1 MLPVQLRLRYKGDLG
16 RLFSFWRVVFF
27 GFGPAGLNMRMKNLK
42 LIPLSVLLIFL
53 SACSEASQPTAAD
66 QVELAATAETH
77 GNDIPIATPIA
88 NAAPANQVITRRIAY
103 GEIDARNLYGYLS
116 VPEGA
121 TGSMPALIVIHEWW
135 GLNENIIATSERLAA
150 EGYVTLAVDLYGD
163 KVAEAPKE
171 AMKLMRG
178 VMSEPDLAVDN
189 LKQAYEY
196 LVIDAAVSKVGV
208 IGWCFG
214 GRWSLQTALALPND
228 VDAMVMYY
236 GSVEPDKARLATLSM
251 PILGLFAGDDPIVR
265 PNTVELFRKNLD
277 DLGKTANVY
286 IYEDSQHGFANPSG
300 MAYDADAAQDA
311 WQKTTDFFHEHL
323 ASIKD

>member
-1 MLPVQLRLRYKGDLG
+1 
-16 RLFSFWRVVFF
+16 
-27 GFGPAGLNMRMKNLK
+27 MRIKSLK
-42 LIPLSVLLIFL
+42 LIALSVLLVFF
-53 SACSEASQPTAAD
+53 SACTEASQPSVAD
-66 QVELAATAETH
+66 QLELAATAETH

-103 GEIDARNLYGYLS
+103 GEINDRDLHGYLS
-116 VPEGA
+116 IPEGA
-121 TGSMPALIVIHEWW
+121 AGSMPALIVIHEWW

-163 KVAEAPKE
+163 EVAEAPKE

-178 VMSEPDLAVDN
+178 VMSEPDRAVDN

-196 LVIDAAVSKVGV
+196 LVTTAAASKVGV

-214 GRWSLQTALALPND
+214 GRWSLQTALALPDD

-236 GSVEPDKARLATLSM
+236 GAVEPDKARLATLNM

-286 IYEDSQHGFANPSG
+286 IYEDSKHGFANPSG
-300 MAYDADAAQDA
+300 LSYDAGAAQDA
-311 WQKTTDFFHEHL
+311 WQKTTAFFYENL
-323 ASIKD
+323 VSVKD